1 MAKRK
6 ATPRVMPRVTKK
18 EATHIRALRAEG
30 VSILRIAVLTKRSPS
45 TVRKHAAP
53 LEPVAPP
60 PAEPV
65 APPPAEP
72 VAPPPA
78 EPVAP
83 PPAEPVAPVEPV
95 VATLP
100 PQDGIIARIRKW
112 IFGV

>member
-18 EATHIRALRAEG
+18 EAAHIRALRAEG

-65 APPPAEP
+65 AP
-72 VAPPPA
+72 
-78 EPVAP
+78 
-83 PPAEPVAPVEPV
+83 VEPV
-95 VATLP
+95 VAPYVPTLP
-100 PQDGIIARIRKW
+100 PKDGIIARIRKW

>member
-18 EATHIRALRAEG
+18 EAAHIRALRAEG

-83 PPAEPVAPVEPV
+83 VEPV

>member
-18 EATHIRALRAEG
+18 EAAHIRALRAEG

-53 LEPVAPP
+53 LEPVAP
-60 PAEPV
+60 
-65 APPPAEP
+65 
-72 VAPPPA
+72 
-78 EPVAP
+78 
-83 PPAEPVAPVEPV
+83 VEPV

>member
-1 MAKRK
+1 MKRK
-6 ATPRVMPRVTKK
+6 KTMPRVTEK
-18 EATHIRALRAEG
+18 EIGYMRALRAEG
-30 VSILRIAVLTKRSPS
+30 MSIPQIAKLTKRSNY
-45 TVRKHAAP
+45 TVKKYTTP
-53 LEPVAPP
+53 VEPVAPP
-60 PAEPV
+60 PV
-65 APPPAEP
+65 EP

-100 PQDGIIARIRKW
+100 PKDGIIARIRKW

>member
-18 EATHIRALRAEG
+18 EAAHIRALRAEG

-72 VAPPPA
+72 VAP
-78 EPVAP
+78 
-83 PPAEPVAPVEPV
+83 VEPV